1 MDKIYSENLFLDHDS
16 SLFFAKQ
23 QLEKSFHTVFAS
35 YVSLRL
41 DHHRGYWS
49 STNLLSCLWISVLI
63 LWSML
68 ELTTY
73 QRPQMS
79 LFQFVPPLMFVKQLR
94 VWLYPHSLFQNILHP
109 HGIACQRA
117 AASRCNMI
125 CIKWPEAQWDHQEGK
140 QKSPNKFVI
149 SFKDCFPSQR
159 FPWKYLQSQG
169 GLWNVVINYPE
180 WRGTM

>member
-1 MDKIYSENLFLDHDS
+1 MIHLYSLPSSSWRSRSIQSLLLTSAFAWIIIVVIGHPPSYYHVCGFLFL
-16 SLFFAKQ
+16 FF
-23 QLEKSFHTVFAS
+23 EVFYMS
-35 YVSLRL
+35 ELR
-41 DHHRGYWS
+41 
-49 STNLLSCLWISVLI
+49 
-63 LWSML
+63 
-68 ELTTY
+68 TY

-159 FPWKYLQSQG
+159 FPWKYLQS
-169 GLWNVVINYPE
+169 
-180 WRGTM
+180 